1 MTHEGDTTASAAM
14 PIIDV
19 WSRTTPRYR
28 RRAVFML
35 SLLALLFA
43 GLCCFTF
50 WLRTGVYAP
59 WSHDGYVTLMRHSFN
74 PVGAEQVTLT
84 DFLTYPISVQRV
96 RAHGITMGLLF
107 ASLCSIPILVAILYR
122 FPCSII
128 FASMVVFLAAMP
140 WLGITV
146 LGGCAVTAIRP
157 FKLSFRY
164 ASALLGLVPV
174 ALYFVMASWEPAG
187 SQPSSVGNQALL
199 YAPWFLALLGSCI
212 ICATALGVAR
222 LIGYRP
228 GGIPPILAVLFALP
242 VLIFYRQ
249 VGRDALEYHIL
260 EHEIGPN
267 GKMFRPVD
275 IDAEAR
281 VEATHRWW
289 NKSRHA
295 SYDTIHRVCL
305 DEAIRRVATR
315 LEEDRTEAVRRCD
328 SFMDRFGASRY
339 VPSVLYLKGRAIDQ
353 RLRQTRLEFDHRAEY
368 DAGLPSP
375 RSRDT
380 WETIVEKFS
389 GAGPVTTVAMCRLAV
404 LHARDGALDRSIAL
418 LRRLRSEGEA
428 DDGVAERDTS
438 ADAAAGIAPASMFGK
453 APASSG
459 LGIDTSIILLQARRL
474 EEMLAACRGDPRRPL
489 RNLLGER
496 RGDPNLRVHPVQLL
510 LWLDP
515 EDPHYHANLAAI
527 THAFPQSTTAGYIE
541 NRLANLIPS
550 VFQRITR
557 FRTIVAKLDGHAA
570 GAEALFYLAEALDE
584 DSIVDKAKA
593 TLDELVRKY
602 PDSCW
607 ADEARERLSSLT
619 MLASGAD

>member
-1 MTHEGDTTASAAM
+1 MTPESDTTASPAL

-19 WSRTTPRYR
+19 WSRTAPRYR
-28 RRAVFML
+28 RRAVLML

-50 WLRTGVYAP
+50 WLRTGVYSP
-59 WSHDGYVTLMRHSFN
+59 WSYDGYVTLMHHSVN
-74 PVGAEQVTLT
+74 PVGAKQVTLT

-140 WLGITV
+140 WLGLTV
-146 LGGCAVTAIRP
+146 LGGCAITAIRP
-157 FKLSFRY
+157 FRLSFRY

-212 ICATALGVAR
+212 ICAAALGVAR
-222 LIGYRP
+222 IIGYRP

-249 VGRDALEYHIL
+249 VGRDVLEYHIL
-260 EHEIGPN
+260 EHEIGPS

-275 IDAEAR
+275 VDAEAR
-281 VEATHRWW
+281 VEATRRWW
-289 NKSRHA
+289 ETSRRS
-295 SYDTIHRVCL
+295 SYDALHRECL
-305 DEAIRRVATR
+305 DRAIRRVATR
-315 LEEDRTEAVRRCD
+315 LEQDRADAVRRCD

-339 VPSVLYLKGRAIDQ
+339 VPSVLYLKGRALDQ
-353 RLRQTRLEFDHRAEY
+353 RLRQARLEFDHRAEY

-380 WETIVEKFS
+380 WKTIVEKFP
-389 GAGPVTTVAMCRLAV
+389 GAGPVAAVAMGRLAV
-404 LHARDGALDRSIAL
+404 LRARDGDLDGSLAL
-418 LRRLRSEGEA
+418 LGRLRSETA
-428 DDGVAERDTS
+428 VDDGAAEPE
-438 ADAAAGIAPASMFGK
+438 AGAHDAGGLAVASMFGK
-453 APASSG
+453 APVSSG

-474 EEMLAACRGDPRRPL
+474 EDMLAACRDDARRPL
-489 RNLLGER
+489 RDVLGER
-496 RGDPNLRVHPVQLL
+496 RGDPDLRVHPVQLL

-515 EDPHYHANLAAI
+515 EDSHYRANLTAI
-527 THAFPQSTTAGYIE
+527 AHAFPQSTTGDYIE
-541 NRLANLIPS
+541 NRLAGLIPS

-557 FRTIVAKLDGHAA
+557 FRTITAKLNGRPA
-570 GAEALFYLAEALDE
+570 GAEALFRLAEALDE
-584 DSIVDKAKA
+584 DSILDRAKA
-593 TLDELVRKY
+593 TLDELVRRY